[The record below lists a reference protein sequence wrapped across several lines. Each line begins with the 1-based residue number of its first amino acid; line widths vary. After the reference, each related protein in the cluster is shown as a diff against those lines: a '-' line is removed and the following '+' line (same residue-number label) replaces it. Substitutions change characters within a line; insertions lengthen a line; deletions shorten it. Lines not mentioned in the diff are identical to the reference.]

1 MSGRSISCALPT
13 ADRNPPAPM
22 RKPKGKLV
30 ALLAGAVVVVLVVV
44 TATFWKDVY
53 CHLFLDPRLVGR
65 WRRDSKP
72 MVLQFDRIGNVRAVE
87 GELHT
92 GTLYIDSRA
101 DFGIDPQ
108 REDRDFRGGR
118 RRLKPP
124 SLRDRL
130 APRPLRPCCGVSE
143 AREPASTRCADEG
156 SGSGNR
162 RSCYPRREEK

>member
-1 MSGRSISCALPT
+1 
-13 ADRNPPAPM
+13 M

-30 ALLAGAVVVVLVVV
+30 ALLAGAVVVVLV
-44 TATFWKDVY
+44 AMSWRDIY
-53 CHLFLDPRLVGR
+53 CQLFLDPRLVGR
-65 WRRDSKP
+65 WEMTFRRS
-72 MVLQFDRIGNVRAVE
+72 VEFDRVGNLRGVD
-87 GELHT
+87 GGWLFT

-162 RSCYPRREEK
+162 RPCYPRREEK